1 MDKTEMMR
9 LLHAVADGSVSPED
23 AALKLKTQPFEEI
36 GSYAKVDFHRGIRQG
51 VPEIIYGAGKANEHI
66 LGIARKMH
74 EHGQSPIL
82 ITRLTREAADLVAAE
97 LPLRYDPL
105 SKTGIIGDMPA
116 PTGKGKV
123 LVATGGTSDIPVA
136 EEAALT
142 AEVLGNE
149 VVRLYDV
156 GVSGIHRLL
165 SHMED
170 IMSARVIVAV
180 AGMEGALPSVIGGL
194 ADCRR
199 GGAAVDAQ
207 LLRQRRFGRQH
218 RQRLRRG
225 LYGQR
230 YQPSRLMELRDFF
243 AAHPRVALAFSGG
256 VDSSYLLYAALQW
269 AESVGV
275 YYVRSAF
282 QPQFEADDA
291 LRLARELGASVTV
304 LRADVLADARVA
316 ANPSDRCYFCKK
328 IILSAIRAQAEKDGY
343 AVLLDGTNASDD
355 IADRPGWKALQEEG
369 VLSPLRLCGLKK
381 ADIRRLSKEAGLF
394 TASKPAYA
402 CLATRIPCGETITQE
417 KLAKVEAAESEL
429 FTLGFR
435 DFRVRTP
442 GGAALVQVTADQT
455 AAAHEKWDAIRGAL
469 APYFTRV
476 ELDAKE
482 RNKSL

>member
-1 MDKTEMMR
+1 
-9 LLHAVADGSVSPED
+9 
-23 AALKLKTQPFEEI
+23 
-36 GSYAKVDFHRGIRQG
+36 
-51 VPEIIYGAGKANEHI
+51 
-66 LGIARKMH
+66 
-74 EHGQSPIL
+74 
-82 ITRLTREAADLVAAE
+82 
-97 LPLRYDPL
+97 
-105 SKTGIIGDMPA
+105 
-116 PTGKGKV
+116 
-123 LVATGGTSDIPVA
+123 
-136 EEAALT
+136 
-142 AEVLGNE
+142 
-149 VVRLYDV
+149 
-156 GVSGIHRLL
+156 
-165 SHMED
+165 
-170 IMSARVIVAV
+170 
-180 AGMEGALPSVIGGL
+180 
-194 ADCRR
+194 
-199 GGAAVDAQ
+199 
-207 LLRQRRFGRQH
+207 
-218 RQRLRRG
+218 
-225 LYGQR
+225 
-230 YQPSRLMELRDFF
+230 MELRDFF

-304 LRADVLADARVA
+304 LRADALADARVA

-343 AVLLDGTNASDD
+343 DVLLDGTNASDD

-381 ADIRRLSKEAGLF
+381 ADVRRLSEKAGLF

-455 AAAHEKWDAIRGAL
+455 AAAHEKWDAIREAL

>member
-1 MDKTEMMR
+1 
-9 LLHAVADGSVSPED
+9 
-23 AALKLKTQPFEEI
+23 
-36 GSYAKVDFHRGIRQG
+36 
-51 VPEIIYGAGKANEHI
+51 
-66 LGIARKMH
+66 
-74 EHGQSPIL
+74 
-82 ITRLTREAADLVAAE
+82 
-97 LPLRYDPL
+97 
-105 SKTGIIGDMPA
+105 
-116 PTGKGKV
+116 
-123 LVATGGTSDIPVA
+123 
-136 EEAALT
+136 
-142 AEVLGNE
+142 
-149 VVRLYDV
+149 
-156 GVSGIHRLL
+156 
-165 SHMED
+165 
-170 IMSARVIVAV
+170 
-180 AGMEGALPSVIGGL
+180 
-194 ADCRR
+194 
-199 GGAAVDAQ
+199 
-207 LLRQRRFGRQH
+207 
-218 RQRLRRG
+218 
-225 LYGQR
+225 
-230 YQPSRLMELRDFF
+230 MELRDFF

-343 AVLLDGTNASDD
+343 DVLLDGTNASDD

-381 ADIRRLSKEAGLF
+381 ADVRRLSEKAGLF

-402 CLATRIPCGETITQE
+402 CLATRIPCGETITGE
-417 KLAKVEAAESEL
+417 KLAAVEAAESAL
-429 FTLGFR
+429 FAIGFR